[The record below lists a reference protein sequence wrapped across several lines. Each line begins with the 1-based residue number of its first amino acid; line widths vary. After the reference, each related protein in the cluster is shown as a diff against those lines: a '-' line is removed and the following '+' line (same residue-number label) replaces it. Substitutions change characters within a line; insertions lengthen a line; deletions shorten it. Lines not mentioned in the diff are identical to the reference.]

1 MKTKSLLT
9 ALALMN
15 FLLPGAL
22 AQVTVTTV
30 TTNGLSEPYN
40 VAVDAD
46 DNVYV
51 SDSANNRIVRI
62 DASTQELTTLAG
74 IPEDPA
80 GSNDGPPYLAHFN
93 NPEGLL
99 VVTVGGVNGLLVADN
114 GNHLIRF
121 VRFSD

>member
-1 MKTKSLLT
+1 MKTKTFLT
-9 ALALMN
+9 ALAVVN
-15 FLLPGAL
+15 LLRPGAI

-40 VAVDAD
+40 VTVDAD

-62 DASTQELTTLAG
+62 DASTQVLTTLAG
-74 IPEDPA
+74 IPEDGA
-80 GSNDGPPYLAHFN
+80 GSNDGPSYQAHFN

-99 VVTVGGVNGLLVADN
+99 VVTVGGVNGLLVAD
-114 GNHLIRF
+114 
-121 VRFSD
+121 